1 VTTLA
6 WIATAVYVIGFL
18 GTFRYAGHNEYYEP
32 TNETGIS
39 GKRYQPYDF
48 WHALR
53 SGVGWG
59 TFWPVVALIFVGMGV
74 GEVIGWLKKKKTA
87 SRLAGATALLL
98 YGRPPKEKKETVTQ
112 IEAASD
118 DDDLLVSNS

>member
-18 GTFRYAGHNEYYEP
+18 GTFRYAGRCEYYEP
-32 TNETGIS
+32 ANDTGVT
-39 GKRYQPYDF
+39 GLKKFQPYDF

-53 SGVGWG
+53 TGLGWG
-59 TFWPVVALIFVGMGV
+59 T
-74 GEVIGWLKKKKTA
+74 IGWLRKKKAA

-98 YGRPPKEKKETVTQ
+98 YGRPPKEKKEAVTQ